1 MFCQVVNLF
10 TDQGSAEFRIPLY
23 VIMATPLGYHIVK
36 TLVVKSL
43 ANKYCRKCGGKTLAN

>member
-36 TLVVKSL
+36 TLVVESL
-43 ANKYCRKCGGKTLAN
+43 LNKYCRKCGRKLW